1 MAEFSLMS
9 ILTCMNLENNL
20 MHSNERRHF
29 SRTPFHAEIVMQSGN
44 EEWTANILDISLK
57 GMLVEP
63 PGNLDIDTSKPCA
76 IALFLADDVTIS
88 ARVRIKHVGDSH
100 WGLEYMEIEKDSLA
114 HLHRLLEHN
123 LKSADL
129 INRELSELG
138 HGGID

>member
-1 MAEFSLMS
+1 MS

-29 SRTPFHAEIVMQSGN
+29 SRIPFHAEIVMQSGDA
-44 EEWTANILDISLK
+44 EWTANLLDISLK

-88 ARVRIKHVGDSH
+88 ARVRIKYIKDNL
-100 WGLEYMEIEKDSLA
+100 WGLEYMQIEKESLE
-114 HLHRLLEHN
+114 HLQRLLKLN